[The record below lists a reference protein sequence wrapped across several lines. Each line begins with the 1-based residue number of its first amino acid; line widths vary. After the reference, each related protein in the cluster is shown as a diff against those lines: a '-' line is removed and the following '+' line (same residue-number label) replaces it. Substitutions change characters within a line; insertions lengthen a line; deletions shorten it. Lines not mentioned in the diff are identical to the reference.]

1 MYEHR
6 SKPLISQREF
16 FVRLVRHGLL
26 AGGIVF
32 IALGVGI
39 VGYHG
44 FEGFTWI
51 DATINAS
58 MILGGMGPVN
68 QLHTTAG
75 KLFAS
80 VYALFSGLV
89 VIAVMGVLLAPFA
102 HRLLH
107 GFHGDLDADGEENS
121 DGE

>member
-6 SKPLISQREF
+6 SKPLISRREF

-39 VGYHG
+39 LGYHV
-44 FEGFTWI
+44 FEGFSWI
-51 DATINAS
+51 DATVNAS
-58 MILGGMGPVN
+58 IFLGGMGPVN
-68 QLHTTAG
+68 QPHTTAG

-80 VYALFSGLV
+80 VTPSFPAW
-89 VIAVMGVLLAPFA
+89 
-102 HRLLH
+102 
-107 GFHGDLDADGEENS
+107 
-121 DGE
+121 

>member
-6 SKPLISQREF
+6 SKPLLSRREF

-39 VGYHG
+39 LGYHV

-51 DATINAS
+51 DATVNAS
-58 MILGGMGPVN
+58 MIFGGMGACQSAPYNRGQAFRLSLCPLFRLGSHCRYGRASCSVRTPVA
-68 QLHTTAG
+68 TRISRG
-75 KLFAS
+75 
-80 VYALFSGLV
+80 
-89 VIAVMGVLLAPFA
+89 P
-102 HRLLH
+102 
-107 GFHGDLDADGEENS
+107 
-121 DGE
+121 